1 MIRIINL
8 VKEMIEK
15 EILRKTIQ
23 SNASIVE
30 FEEMGKED
38 QELYL
43 FLRGGFTAK

>member
-1 MIRIINL
+1 MT
-8 VKEMIEK
+8 EK

-23 SNASIVE
+23 RNLFIEE

-43 FLRGGFTAK
+43 FLRGGFAAK